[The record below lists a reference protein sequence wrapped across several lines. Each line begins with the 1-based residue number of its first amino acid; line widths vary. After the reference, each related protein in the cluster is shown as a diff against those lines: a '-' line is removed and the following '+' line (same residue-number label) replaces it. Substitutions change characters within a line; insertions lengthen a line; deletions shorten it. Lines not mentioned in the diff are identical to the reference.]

1 MAVHL
6 DEEKGTISDSRSTS
20 SLDPKTRVKH
30 RYVVELR
37 HRKEA
42 VADIIPSDTWLERNR
57 KKQRQ
62 TRILGWVI
70 VFGLLIIVAAI
81 VLIVLW
87 FLKVGP
93 FKGLSG

>member
-6 DEEKGTISDSRSTS
+6 DEEKGTISDARSTS
-20 SLDPKTRVKH
+20 SLDPKAGVKH
-30 RYVVELR
+30 RYVARLKHQER
-37 HRKEA
+37 
-42 VADIIPSDTWLERNR
+42 VANSVPSDTWLERNR

-70 VFGLLIIVAAI
+70 TFGFLIIIAAI

-93 FKGLSG
+93 FKEKSD

>member
-1 MAVHL
+1 MW
-6 DEEKGTISDSRSTS
+6 S
-20 SLDPKTRVKH
+20 SSGIARRQLLT
-30 RYVVELR
+30 LS
-37 HRKEA
+37 
-42 VADIIPSDTWLERNR
+42 PSDTWLERNR

>member
-1 MAVHL
+1 MAL
-6 DEEKGTISDSRSTS
+6 
-20 SLDPKTRVKH
+20 
-30 RYVVELR
+30 
-37 HRKEA
+37 
-42 VADIIPSDTWLERNR
+42 SDTWLERHR

-70 VFGLLIIVAAI
+70 TFGFLIIIAAI

-93 FKGLSG
+93 FKEKSD